1 MYRRFSPLSLAP
13 LLLGLNLATPAV
25 AQDAA
30 IVITIKNHRF
40 DPETIEVPAQK
51 KVKLL
56 IKNLDATPEEFESDD
71 LHREKVVPAGKDIV
85 VLIGPLKPGTYKFKG
100 EYNPTTANGSVVVK

>member
-1 MYRRFSPLSLAP
+1 MIRRTLLSLAP
-13 LLLGLNLATPAV
+13 LLLCLHFATPAL

-40 DPETIEVPAQK
+40 EPETIEIPAQK
-51 KVKLL
+51 KVKLVV
-56 IKNLDATPEEFESDD
+56 KNLDAAPEEFESDD
-71 LHREKVVPAGKDIV
+71 LHREKVVPAGKEVI

-100 EYNPTTANGSVVVK
+100 EYNPTTANGTVVVK

>member
-1 MYRRFSPLSLAP
+1 MFRRTLISLAP
-13 LLLGLNLATPAV
+13 LLLGLHFATPAL

-40 DPETIEVPAQK
+40 EPETIEIPAQK
-51 KVKLL
+51 KVKLVV
-56 IKNLDATPEEFESDD
+56 KNLDAAPEDFESDD
-71 LHREKVVPAGKDIV
+71 LHREKVI

-100 EYNPTTANGSVVVK
+100 EYNPTTANGTVVVK